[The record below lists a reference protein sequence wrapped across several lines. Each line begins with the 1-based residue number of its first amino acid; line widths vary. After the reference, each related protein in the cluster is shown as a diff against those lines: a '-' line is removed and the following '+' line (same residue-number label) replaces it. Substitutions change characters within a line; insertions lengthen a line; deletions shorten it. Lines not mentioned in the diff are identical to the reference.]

1 MERIRLEIPARPD
14 FVHVVRLVLAG
25 VAAAGDFSYEGLDD
39 LRLAADEACAQL
51 LQFGPPASTLS
62 IDVGWGQ
69 EGVEVHMWT
78 DATDGAGWPPAA
90 LHTSLARHVL
100 DALADRADLTA
111 HDGHPSIR
119 FSKRRS

>member
-14 FVHVVRLVLAG
+14 FVHVVRLVLVGA
-25 VAAAGDFSYEGLDD
+25 AAAGDFSYEGLDD
-39 LRLAADEACAQL
+39 LRLATDEACAQL

-69 EGVEVHMWT
+69 DGVEVQMWT
-78 DATDGAGWPPAA
+78 DAPDGAGWPPQE
-90 LHTSLARHVL
+90 LRTSLARHVL
-100 DALADRADLTA
+100 DALVEVADLTA
-111 HDGHPSIR
+111 RDGHPSIS